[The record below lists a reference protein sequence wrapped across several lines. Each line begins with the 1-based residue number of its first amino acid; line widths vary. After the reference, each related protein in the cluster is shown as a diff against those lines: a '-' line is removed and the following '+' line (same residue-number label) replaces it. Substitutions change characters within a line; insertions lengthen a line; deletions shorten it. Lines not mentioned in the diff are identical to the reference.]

1 MPISGAVMQRL
12 QRSISATALAALLA
26 WALPARALPP
36 EPESEPVSAGSEA
49 ADVPAGATWLLIEAR
64 DHAKGT
70 SGAAAVLFGVA
81 EERGRQRQASLRVDC
96 FEGRTVL
103 HVDTVGLG
111 LAPSA
116 AGMAVAVA
124 YSLDGGRFVSAS
136 WQASADGSGLK
147 LSGERAIAFLG
158 ELNGK
163 AELRIALV
171 RPLSVPFL
179 FTFAVGGAEQALG
192 TLAERCHWPA
202 APAISEARP

>member
-1 MPISGAVMQRL
+1 MQRF
-12 QRSISATALAALLA
+12 QRTVSATAVAALLT
-26 WALPARALPP
+26 WAVPASSAAPP
-36 EPESEPVSAGSEA
+36 EPEDEPASAGSEA
-49 ADVPAGATWLLIEAR
+49 AGVPAGATWLLVEAR
-64 DHAKGT
+64 DHARGT

-81 EERGRQRQASLRVDC
+81 QERGRQRQASLRVDC
-96 FEGRTVL
+96 FEGRTSL

-111 LAPSA
+111 LGQSA
-116 AGMAVAVA
+116 VGVAVAVA

-147 LSGERAIAFLG
+147 LSGDRAVAFLG
-158 ELNGK
+158 ELYGK
-163 AELRIALV
+163 AELRLALV

-192 TLAERCHWPA
+192 TMADRCHWSA

>member
-1 MPISGAVMQRL
+1 MQRL
-12 QRSISATALAALLA
+12 HRTISATALAALLA
-26 WALPARALPP
+26 WAVPAHALPP
-36 EPESEPVSAGSEA
+36 EPEGEPASAGSEGPG
-49 ADVPAGATWLLIEAR
+49 VPARSTWLLIEAR

-111 LAPSA
+111 VGPSA
-116 AGMAVAVA
+116 AAVAVA

-147 LSGERAIAFLG
+147 LSGDRAIAFLG
-158 ELNGK
+158 ELYGK
-163 AELRIALV
+163 AELRLAVV

-192 TLAERCHWPA
+192 TMSERCHWSA